1 MSRPDTKQRLLD
13 AAERL
18 FARQGFHATPL
29 RDITAE
35 AGANVAAVNYHFGS
49 KEGMIEAVL
58 ARRLGP
64 LNEERR
70 ERIEAVLRAARQ
82 RGGRPEVAEVLRAFV
97 EPTFRLLEQ
106 GPGGQN
112 FAVLVGR
119 VLAEPDPSLR
129 APFLRLVAPTFRFLY
144 QALCEALP
152 HLDPGVVFWRVNSAL
167 GAMGHTL
174 RWTGGLGAEIG
185 RSSLPPGVDPSPGT
199 ETQTD
204 RLVAF
209 IAAGMEAP

>member
-18 FARQGFHATPL
+18 FARQGFHNTPL

-58 ARRLGP
+58 ARRLEP
-64 LNEERR
+64 LNAERR
-70 ERIEAVLRAARQ
+70 ARIEAVRAAARE
-82 RGGRPEVAEVLRAFV
+82 RDAAPEVAEVVRAFV

-106 GPGGQN
+106 GPGGRD

-119 VLAEPDPSLR
+119 VLAEPDPRLR
-129 APFLRLVAPTFRFLY
+129 AP
-144 QALCEALP
+144 
-152 HLDPGVVFWRVNSAL
+152 PGQRGGPRSACT
-167 GAMGHTL
+167 A
-174 RWTGGLGAEIG
+174 
-185 RSSLPPGVDPSPGT
+185 GVSG
-199 ETQTD
+199 
-204 RLVAF
+204 VS
-209 IAAGMEAP
+209 